1 MKLTLLTLLTLLAF
15 AANSLVNRGALQ
27 YELIGPGEFA
37 LLRVTFGALTLF
49 ALLTWRN
56 KYWPKP
62 KPIQFKGVAALAI
75 YIVGFSY
82 AYVNLD
88 AGLGALIVFGTV
100 QVVMFAVAAF
110 AGERLSIY
118 RWIGAAV
125 AFVGLVILCWPDKNT
140 SLPIASLLL
149 MLMAG
154 FGWAFYSLEG
164 RRVSDPLLTSTWNF
178 IYVVPITLIVLI
190 MAGDTLVIT
199 FNGVLLAFVSGALMS
214 GLGYALWY
222 WVLPQLE
229 VTVSALAQLLVPVF
243 ALILGA
249 LLLQEVVSLRT
260 TLSAALIV
268 GGVAVGSLLK
278 SRSHL
283 TPSSET

>member
-1 MKLTLLTLLTLLAF
+1 MKLILLTLLTLLAF

-49 ALLTWRN
+49 ALLVWRN
-56 KYWPKP
+56 KHWPKP
-62 KPIQFKGVAALAI
+62 TPIQFKGVAGLAT

-100 QVVMFAVAAF
+100 QVVMFVAAAF
-110 AGERLSIY
+110 AGERLSMY
-118 RWIGAAV
+118 RWIGAAI
-125 AFVGLVILCWPDKNT
+125 ALLGLVLLCWPDKNM

-190 MAGDTLVIT
+190 IAGDSVVIT
-199 FNGVLLAFVSGALMS
+199 SNGVLLAFVSGALMS

-243 ALILGA
+243 ALILGT

-278 SRSHL
+278 SR
-283 TPSSET
+283 

>member
-1 MKLTLLTLLTLLAF
+1 MKLILLTLLTLLAF
-15 AANSLVNRGALQ
+15 AANSLVNRGALL

-49 ALLTWRN
+49 GLLVWRN
-56 KYWPKP
+56 KHWPKP
-62 KPIQFKGVAALAI
+62 TPIQFKGVAGLAT

-100 QVVMFAVAAF
+100 QVVMFVAAAF
-110 AGERLSIY
+110 AGERLSMY
-118 RWIGAAV
+118 RWIGAAI
-125 AFVGLVILCWPDKNT
+125 ALLGLVLLCWPDKNM

-190 MAGDTLVIT
+190 IAGDSVVIT
-199 FNGVLLAFVSGALMS
+199 SNGVLLAFVSGALMS

-243 ALILGA
+243 ALILGT

-260 TLSAALIV
+260 TLSAVLIV

-278 SRSHL
+278 SR
-283 TPSSET
+283 